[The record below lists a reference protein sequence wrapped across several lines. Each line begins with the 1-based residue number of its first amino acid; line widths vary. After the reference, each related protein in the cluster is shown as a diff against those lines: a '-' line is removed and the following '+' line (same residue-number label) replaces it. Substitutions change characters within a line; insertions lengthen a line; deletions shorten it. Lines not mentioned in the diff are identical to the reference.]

1 MLTPFGVLSRRRGG
15 MNTRRVVVSGG
26 SQELTTALE
35 QLVPA
40 SLMAAEI
47 EPGRAQWGHEK
58 TWRHDG
64 LGMIRAEGA
73 GVSRQIERID
83 HHCSI
88 STEAAPLR
96 PRLVLVARLLVGRIS
111 QARHAAADG
120 SVSIAVVV
128 VTCAPHMFFNS

>member
-1 MLTPFGVLSRRRGG
+1 

-26 SQELTTALE
+26 SRELTTALE

-47 EPGRAQWGHEK
+47 EPGCAQWGHEK

-73 GVSRQIERID
+73 GISRQIERID
-83 HHCSI
+83 HHCGI
-88 STEAAPLR
+88 STEEQRPPRRRRPHRDNDRAKCAIAAHFGDDSVEECRVGAEVDR
-96 PRLVLVARLLVGRIS
+96 PS
-111 QARHAAADG
+111 
-120 SVSIAVVV
+120 
-128 VTCAPHMFFNS
+128 APA